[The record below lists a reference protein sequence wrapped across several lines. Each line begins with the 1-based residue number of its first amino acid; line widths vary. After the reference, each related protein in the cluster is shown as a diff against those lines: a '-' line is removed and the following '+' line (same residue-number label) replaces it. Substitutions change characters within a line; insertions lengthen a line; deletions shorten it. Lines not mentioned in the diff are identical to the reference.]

1 MSQSYAIQEWGMMLN
16 GLPAGSFDL
25 HLAWIGNSFRAAVK
39 TAEGK
44 EVVFFRTYTFA
55 DNTQFEDVLQ
65 ELKAIVATDLLFANV
80 YRAIKVG
87 LLERAQ
93 LYPISFF
100 EEDKNETISQPLAN
114 SALIVAQPIQHKQ
127 LEFYNAFFPT
137 ATLHVLSATWLDE
150 VLPKASSHKLFVQ
163 IDYHLMYVA
172 YALDEN
178 SPQFFNSFEF
188 KTTEDFGYFINLV
201 VKELKLDRTAL
212 ELVFSGDLVRASK
225 LYDMAFTYFQSVS
238 FLAKAD
244 LPFSSLFN
252 QFPRHQNIHL
262 FTL

>member
-1 MSQSYAIQEWGMMLN
+1 MSLSYAIQEWGVMLN
-16 GLPAGSFDL
+16 GMPAGSFDL

-39 TAEGK
+39 TAERR
-44 EVVFFRTYTFA
+44 ELVFFRTYTFA
-55 DNTQFEDVLQ
+55 DNTRFEDVLQ
-65 ELKAIVATDLLFANV
+65 EVKAIVSTDVLFANV
-80 YRAIKVG
+80 YREVKVG

-93 LYPISFF
+93 LYPLSFF
-100 EEDKNETISQPLAN
+100 VEDKSETISQPIAD

-137 ATLHVLSATWLDE
+137 ATLRVLSATWLDM
-150 VLPKASSHKLFVQ
+150 VLPRASSQKLFVQ
-163 IDYHLMYVA
+163 IDFHLMYVA
-172 YALDEN
+172 YALDEY

-188 KTTEDFGYFINLV
+188 KTVEDFAYYINLV
-201 VKELKLDRTAL
+201 VQELQLDRTEL
-212 ELVFSGDLVRASK
+212 ELVFSGDLVRTSK

-238 FLAKAD
+238 FLTIEE

-252 QFPRHQNIHL
+252 HFPRHQNLHL